1 MDIESLLHAPSAAV
15 VIGGTALA
23 TLLRCGAENS
33 RLSLAA
39 VTRLY
44 RRRFDAERARAELSV
59 QVREIQS
66 EGLIRAHPR
75 HFGDSEFDEA
85 TDALIG
91 QRSIAALVS
100 AHEAHKARRIEAD
113 SRATA
118 TLSQAAEL
126 APVFGMVGTLVSL
139 SQLSVDGVGMNAW
152 SGAISMAV
160 LSTLYGLL
168 LANLLLAPLARIL
181 HRVALREEAER
192 QQVVDW
198 LTAQV
203 TRGISRSAFGRLD
216 EAA

>member
-1 MDIESLLHAPSAAV
+1 MDLASLLDTPSALI
-15 VIGGTALA
+15 VIGGTGLA
-23 TLLRCGAENS
+23 TFLRCGAESS

-39 VTRLY
+39 ILRLG

-66 EGLIRAHPR
+66 DGLLRAQPH

-91 QRSIAALVS
+91 QRSIAALLS
-100 AHEAHKARRIEAD
+100 AHDTHKARRTEAD
-113 SRATA
+113 SSATA
-118 TLSQAAEL
+118 TLAQAAEL
-126 APVFGMVGTLVSL
+126 APVFGLGGTLMSL
-139 SQLSVDGVGMNAW
+139 SQLPVNGIALDAW

-168 LANLLLAPLARIL
+168 LANLVLAPLSRLI
-181 HRVALREEAER
+181 HRAALREEAER

-198 LTAQV
+198 LAGQV
-203 TRGISRSAFGRLD
+203 TRGISRSAFTRT
-216 EAA
+216 EAAA

>member
-1 MDIESLLHAPSAAV
+1 MDIESLLHMPSAAV
-15 VIGGTALA
+15 VVGGTALS
-23 TLLRCGAENS
+23 TFLRCGAVSS

-39 VTRLY
+39 VARLC

-66 EGLIRAHPR
+66 EGLYRAHPR
-75 HFGDSEFDEA
+75 HVGDSEFDEA

-100 AHEAHKARRIEAD
+100 AHEAHKARRMEAD

-139 SQLSVDGVGMNAW
+139 SQLSVDGVGMDAW

-168 LANLLLAPLARIL
+168 LANLVLAPLARVL
-181 HRVALREEAER
+181 HRTALHEEAQR

-203 TRGISRSAFGRLD
+203 TRGISRSAFERWD
-216 EAA
+216 QAA

>member
-15 VIGGTALA
+15 VIGGTVFA
-23 TLLRCGAENS
+23 TFLRCGAESS

-39 VTRLY
+39 VARLC
-44 RRRFDAERARAELSV
+44 RRRFDAERARAELAV

-66 EGLIRAHPR
+66 EGLFRAHPR

-113 SRATA
+113 NRATA

-126 APVFGMVGTLVSL
+126 APVFGMVGTMVSL
-139 SQLSVDGVGMNAW
+139 SQLPAGGAAMEVW

-181 HRVALREEAER
+181 HRAALREEAER